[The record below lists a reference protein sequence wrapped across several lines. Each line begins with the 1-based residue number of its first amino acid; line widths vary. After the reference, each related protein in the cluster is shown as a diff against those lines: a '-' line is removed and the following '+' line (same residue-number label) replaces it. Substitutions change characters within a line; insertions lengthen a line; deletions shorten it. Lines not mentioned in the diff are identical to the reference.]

1 MTPKEK
7 KKKKEKKNQSILLKE
22 IERFAYAVAQAE
34 AQQLIDQILGKGK

>member
-1 MTPKEK
+1 MEPKEK
-7 KKKKEKKNQSILLKE
+7 KKKKDKKNQSVLWKE